1 MDLDTTQVEAA
12 QTAAPAAS
20 DAAIPASP
28 ESVVGTPA
36 TPAPAEA
43 AVVET
48 PAAAPAGGEAETEL
62 SYAEYN
68 KLVEAQLKGE
78 EPAKPEVAAEVEPA
92 EEAAEAPEGAEA
104 AAETSETPVVVIR
117 PDMTLE
123 EVQEAE
129 AALIEQFELTPEFQQ
144 LNDYKSAKI
153 AELSA
158 QLEPFAATGNVETI
172 AEIAAGFARMWETEV
187 DPVTGVATVN
197 PVPALNAIRK
207 AYSQEFRPLMEAGL
221 SAASDKVPGATIFE
235 EIMIDIFGG
244 EKAET
249 MLKYG
254 RQGEPL
260 PIIPANLLMP
270 QGLDES
276 HKEAF
281 VRLSDV
287 KREQIQRLVNEIN
300 DLQDAQEE
308 ASDWRKDEI
317 AMEIRERKALLD
329 DEFQAI
335 KDKQQLL
342 NNDRE
347 RQALAQ
353 RQEAA
358 RVAEFRTKVA
368 EEYNTELF
376 GLADALVADLAPRL
390 SYADGDTQV
399 SQARNIMA
407 RINNALAFS
416 ISEDGR
422 VVEDPMA
429 SRYAK
434 QLVDEGVKFDFAKGR
449 DLLQK
454 HYQATEVLTQLKLRN
469 ANPLQIEKATRDRN
483 KIMFDI
489 KTEQKVLVGQLAS
502 KYVKSN
508 AAAIGKQVGELQA
521 KKQAVRAITNGKP
534 ETSVKRL
541 DPKDEIAR
549 YNRELERQRATNG
562 EQLFEMHSR

>member
-48 PAAAPAGGEAETEL
+48 PAAVPAGGEAQEAEL

-68 KLVEAQLKGE
+68 KLVEAQRQAE

-92 EEAAEAPEGAEA
+92 EEPAEVSEGTEAAPETPA
-104 AAETSETPVVVIR
+104 SEFVLTPDV
-117 PDMTLE
+117 PLE
-123 EVQEAE
+123 EFTEKK
-129 AALIEQFELTPEFQQ
+129 AAYLATVEITPELQAI
-144 LNDYKSAKI
+144 LDYQDAQI
-153 AELSA
+153 AGLTELEA
-158 QLEPFAATGNVETI
+158 VGGKDNLVKFGTALTRL
-172 AEIAAGFARMWETEV
+172 FETEI
-187 DPVTGVATVN
+187 DPAGAIKVN
-197 PVPALNAIRK
+197 AAPLITELRTTYK
-207 AYSQEFRPLMEAGL
+207 EEFRPIMEEGL
-221 SAASDKVPGATIFE
+221 STDSTKYQGATLLE
-235 EIMIDIFGG
+235 EIMIDSFGG
-244 EKAET
+244 EKAT
-249 MLKYG
+249 KMLAYAMADA
-254 RQGEPL
+254 PL
-260 PIIPANLLMP
+260 PITPPNLLLP

-276 HKEAF
+276 VKEAY
-281 VRLSDV
+281 VRLPDV
-287 KREQIQRLVNEIN
+287 KREQIQTLVDEIN
-300 DLQDAQEE
+300 ELTEEAKDASPWRQSEIATDLAQKKAFLEYDYQALKDAQQVLNSE
-308 ASDWRKDEI
+308 
-317 AMEIRERKALLD
+317 RERVAT
-329 DEFQAI
+329 
-335 KDKQQLL
+335 
-342 NNDRE
+342 N
-347 RQALAQ
+347 Q
-353 RQEAA
+353 RQEAERA
-358 RVAEFRTKVA
+358 AEFRTRVA
-368 EEYNTELF
+368 TEYNTELF
-376 GLADALVADLAPRL
+376 SLAETLVADLAPRL

-399 SQARNIMA
+399 SQARNIMS
-407 RINNALAFS
+407 RINNALAFTVGGDGS
-416 ISEDGR
+416 I
-422 VVEDPMA
+422 VADPMA
-429 SRYAK
+429 DYYAK
-434 QLVDEGVKFDFAKGR
+434 QLAEEGVKFDFAKGR
-449 DLLQK
+449 DLLQQ
-454 HYQATEVLTQLKLRN
+454 HYKATEKLTNLKLRN